1 MTVTGRARVSR
12 ILLGRGSGGFAGD
25 FCCQFPASFLAGAS
39 IQAPHL
45 LHRLKNLSIS
55 GCAPLMRAIF
65 ARLEVIPGR
74 RSIQFSLHRIRVM
87 YLRMVALL
95 PLYFYQPVDRAPL
108 LYHAEESQS

>member
-1 MTVTGRARVSR
+1 MMVTGRPSVSR

-25 FCCQFPASFLAGAS
+25 FCCQFPASFLACAS
-39 IQAPHL
+39 IQAHL

-95 PLYFYQPVDRAPL
+95 PLYSYQPVDRAPL